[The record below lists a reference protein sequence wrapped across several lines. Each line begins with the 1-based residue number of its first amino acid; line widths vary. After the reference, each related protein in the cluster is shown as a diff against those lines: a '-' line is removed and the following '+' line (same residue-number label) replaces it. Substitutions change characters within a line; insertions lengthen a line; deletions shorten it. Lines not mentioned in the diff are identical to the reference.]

1 MTLHIPKL
9 LERPSKGLSKR
20 LSSVT
25 CIQKSSP
32 FLQTLSML
40 DIGHMWK
47 VHTGLPDFEIKNDIA
62 YTKTVGEA
70 KQGY

>member
-9 LERPSKGLSKR
+9 LERPSKGISKT
-20 LSSVT
+20 LPSVT
-25 CIQKSSP
+25 CIQKPSP
-32 FLQTLSML
+32 ILQTLRML
-40 DIGHMWK
+40 DIGHIWK
-47 VHTGLPDFEIKNDIA
+47 AHTGLLNSEIKNDIA